1 MRSLSE
7 RLLGGR
13 STLALPSARATGPSE
28 LQTTSPSPLLR
39 GIPSEALTATM
50 GGSASTEGSVTKDM
64 DAELLPDSMEY
75 LTFLQS
81 PE

>member
-7 RLLGGR
+7 RLLGGS
-13 STLALPSARATGPSE
+13 STLALPSDRATGPSE

-39 GIPSEALTATM
+39 GMPSDALTATM
-50 GGSASTEGSVTKDM
+50 GGSESTEGSVSKEM
-64 DAELLPDSMEY
+64 DVALLLVSTEY